1 MRAFVGGRYN
11 VLLGTQMVAKGH
23 DIPNVTL
30 VGVLSADSQL
40 NLPDFRSGER
50 TFALLTQAAGRAG
63 RGEKHGKVIF
73 QAYDADNQVLKMAAI
88 QDYAGFAQVEL
99 QARKELWYPPYS
111 NLLKITVLHKEQNLG
126 NAIAEKIVDF
136 LETQKLDKNDNK
148 TQVMGPFPAIVA
160 MVNNIY
166 RVNVLI
172 KSNNMSIIKQSLM
185 DSEFKE
191 MKNVYFD
198 VDPVSVI

>member
-1 MRAFVGGRYN
+1 
-11 VLLGTQMVAKGH
+11 
-23 DIPNVTL
+23 L

-73 QAYDADNQVLKMAAI
+73 QAYDADNSVLKMAAI

-99 QARKELWYPPYS
+99 QAREELGYPPYTS
-111 NLLKITVLHKEQNLG
+111 LLKVTVLHKDQDSG
-126 NAIAEKIVDF
+126 NEIAQKIVDF
-136 LETQKLDKNDNK
+136 LEAQQLDKKDDK

-172 KSNNMSIIKQSLM
+172 KSNNMALIKQSLM
-185 DSEFKE
+185 SSEFKE

>member
-1 MRAFVGGRYN
+1 MLTGKKIVLGVTGGIAVYKA
-11 VLLGTQMVAKGH
+11 V
-23 DIPNVTL
+23 DL
-30 VGVLSADSQL
+30 VSK
-40 NLPDFRSGER
+40 
-50 TFALLTQAAGRAG
+50 LTQAGAQVRVVMSEAATKLVTPLTFKEISG
-63 RGEKHGKVIF
+63 HGKVVF

-111 NLLKITVLHKEQNLG
+111 NLLKITVLHKDQNLG

-136 LETQKLDKNDNK
+136 LETQKLDKNGK
-148 TQVMGPFPAIVA
+148 ETQVMGPFPAIVA

-172 KSNNMSIIKQSLM
+172 KSNNMIMVI
-185 DSEFKE
+185 
-191 MKNVYFD
+191 VYVFHLR
-198 VDPVSVI
+198 